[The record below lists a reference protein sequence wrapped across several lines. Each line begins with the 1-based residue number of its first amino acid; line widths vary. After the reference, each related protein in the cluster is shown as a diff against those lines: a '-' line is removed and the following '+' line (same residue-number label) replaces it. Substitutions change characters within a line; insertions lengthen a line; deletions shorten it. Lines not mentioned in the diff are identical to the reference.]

1 MRRRWTPLLLAAS
14 ALAAPGCDHEPV
26 GPTSDTDP
34 VRTLLIHRQDTGEN
48 LLLDTDGTLA
58 GEFGQATRG
67 MLPIATHA
75 GEGTAVLLAGSAIV
89 LTSLSDPEQLDTIIR
104 AAPASQS
111 LATFSA
117 SGLLVAIV
125 AYAPTPGLLLI
136 YDRANRRVDTL
147 SLSGADPVLPPM
159 FSPDDTQIALVS
171 LTDLSIVVTV
181 VPLANPASATTRPI
195 AVSRFTNR
203 LIFGWPRW
211 GEDGLRLAFR
221 RVAEVGTDT
230 LLVGVVNPTIQ
241 GAQLDERFR
250 ALLAPA
256 GDPEREVA
264 FVDASTYALTT
275 DGTALA
281 LGAVPGNGAPH
292 GVYILTETMTR
303 IRPLL
308 DAAGQYPVFP
318 LFIRE

>member
-14 ALAAPGCDHEPV
+14 ALAASGCDNEPV

-89 LTSLSDPEQLDTIIR
+89 LTSLSDPERIDTIIR
-104 AAPASQS
+104 SAPASQS
-111 LATFSA
+111 LAAFSA
-117 SGLLVAIV
+117 SGLLVAFV
-125 AYAPTPGLLLI
+125 AYAPTPGLLV

-147 SLSGADPVLPPM
+147 PLSGADPVLPPM
-159 FSPDDTQIALVS
+159 FSPDDTRIALVS

-211 GEDGLRLAFR
+211 GEDGLQLAFR

-230 LLVGVVNPTIQ
+230 LLVGVVDPTIQ

-250 ALLAPA
+250 TLLAPA

-303 IRPLL
+303 IRTLL

>member
-1 MRRRWTPLLLAAS
+1 MRKRWTPLLLAAV
-14 ALAAPGCDHEPV
+14 AVAAPGCDDEPV
-26 GPTSDTDP
+26 GPESATDP
-34 VRTLLIHRQDTGEN
+34 VRTLLVHRQDTGEN
-48 LLLDTDGTLA
+48 LLLDTDGTPA

-67 MLPIATHA
+67 MLPIATHP
-75 GEGTAVLLAGSAIV
+75 GEGTAALLAGSAIV
-89 LTSLSDPEQLDTIIR
+89 LTTLSDPQRLDTIIR
-104 AAPASQS
+104 SAPVSQS
-111 LATFSA
+111 LAAFST

-125 AYAPTPGLLLI
+125 AYAPTPGLLV

-147 SLSGADPVLPPM
+147 PLSGANPVLPPM
-159 FSPDDTQIALVS
+159 FSPDDTHIALVS

-181 VPLANPASATTRPI
+181 IPLANPAAAATRPVS
-195 AVSRFTNR
+195 VSRFTNR

-211 GEDGLRLAFR
+211 DDDGLRLAFR
-221 RVAEVGTDT
+221 RVAQTGPDT
-230 LLVGVVNPTIQ
+230 LLVGVVNPTLE

-250 ALLAPA
+250 ALMAPA
-256 GDPEREVA
+256 DDPEREVD

-292 GVYILTETMTR
+292 GVYIMTENMSR

-308 DAAGQYPVFP
+308 DAAGQYPVYP